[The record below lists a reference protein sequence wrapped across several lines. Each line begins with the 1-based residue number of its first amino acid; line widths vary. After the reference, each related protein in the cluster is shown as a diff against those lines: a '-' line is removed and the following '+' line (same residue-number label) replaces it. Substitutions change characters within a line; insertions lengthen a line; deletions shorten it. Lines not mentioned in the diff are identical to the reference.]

1 MFLFRGGKAS
11 NGPSLMNIMMELRKC
26 CNHPFLIRGM
36 EQRIKELLDAHT
48 AEAVN
53 KQLVQSSGKLILLD
67 KLLHKLGTNGHR
79 VLIFSQMVRML
90 DILEDY
96 LNYRKLQFERL
107 DGGITG
113 ADRQAAIDR
122 FSNPDSTAFIMLLS
136 TRAGG
141 LGLNLCCADTVIIY
155 DSDWNPQNDLQAQA
169 RSHRIGQTKAV
180 KVFRLVTRKTYEMSM
195 FERASIKL
203 GLDKALLNDQLEVT
217 KGKKKL
223 SAKEINT
230 VLKHGAY
237 ALFEEEGDNGNSSFQ
252 ASKQFEEASIDQILK
267 EQSREIEYK
276 PSQDA
281 AAISNGFSKA
291 AFVSEENG
299 VKVDIDDPEFWSKV
313 AGFKKE
319 DVAADE
325 ADLKL
330 GKGRI
335 STRNIMDQ
343 NTVRKR
349 RGGKSCYVLTY

>member
-1 MFLFRGGKAS
+1 M
-11 NGPSLMNIMMELRKC
+11 
-26 CNHPFLIRGM
+26 
-36 EQRIKELLDAHT
+36 
-48 AEAVN
+48 
-53 KQLVQSSGKLILLD
+53 QSSGKLILLD
-67 KLLHKLGTNGHR
+67 KLLDKLGRNGHR

-96 LNYRKLQFERL
+96 LNYRKLEFERL

-122 FSNPDSTAFIMLLS
+122 FSKPESTAFIMLLS

-203 GLDKALLNDQLEVT
+203 GLDKALLNDQLEAT
-217 KGKKKL
+217 KTKKKM
-223 SAKEINT
+223 SAKEINN

-237 ALFEEEGDNGNSSFQ
+237 ALLEEDEEGES
-252 ASKQFEEASIDQILK
+252 SKQFEEATIEQILK
-267 EQSREIEYK
+267 EQSREVEYK

-281 AAISNGFSKA
+281 AAIANGFSKA
-291 AFVSEENG
+291 AFISEENG
-299 VKVDIDDPEFWSKV
+299 VKVDIDDPEFWTKV
-313 AGFKKE
+313 AGFRKE
-319 DVAADE
+319 DVAQDE
-325 ADLKL
+325 ADLVL
-330 GKGRI
+330 GRGRI
-335 STRNIMDQ
+335 STRNIVDQ

-349 RGGKSCYVLTY
+349 RGGK